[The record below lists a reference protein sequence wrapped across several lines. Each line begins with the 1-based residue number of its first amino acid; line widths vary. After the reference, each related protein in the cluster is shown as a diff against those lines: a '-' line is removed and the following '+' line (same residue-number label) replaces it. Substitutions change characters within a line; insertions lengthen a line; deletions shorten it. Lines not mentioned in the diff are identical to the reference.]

1 MTVEE
6 FYKYCKER
14 GYENM
19 LIYVSDISAAGY
31 FVGFKELKPGMI
43 LYDDGYDHSL
53 WEDGRN
59 GRIIL

>member
-19 LIYVSDISAAGY
+19 LIYVSDISAAGC
-31 FVGFKELKPGMI
+31 FVGFKELKPEMVW
-43 LYDDGYDHSL
+43 YDDEADHSL